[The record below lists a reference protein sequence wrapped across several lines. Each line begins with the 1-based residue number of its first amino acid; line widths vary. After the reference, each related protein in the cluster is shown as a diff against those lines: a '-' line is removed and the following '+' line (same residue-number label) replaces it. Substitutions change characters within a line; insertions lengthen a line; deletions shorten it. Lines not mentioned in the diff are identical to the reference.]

1 MSSAEAA
8 FDGFLAS
15 FVETGA
21 LTEARADELTD
32 AVASAGTEAAREQ
45 VMCSALGRLLQPGMV
60 VALTSPKSATFKVRM
75 GTVMYVPPDKRKL
88 DRVCIMLSE
97 ADGSNGAYADVG
109 TVRPAP
115 GGAAANPSWH
125 KPSLYWATEANDLAA
140 MSGLIEANADVDG
153 AYLGNSPL
161 LRACMHRHEEA
172 ANLLLDAG
180 ADAKLSIEDG
190 CTPLI
195 MLAEPVDGEPSDA
208 PGARL
213 VARLLRAGAAST
225 LEECDCNGC
234 TPLALAALRGN
245 VQVAAALL
253 EGGANVNAADSEG
266 LTPLM
271 LCFVADADDGPVDGP
286 IATRAMVRLLLS
298 AGAQV
303 SAVDAEGRD
312 ALWFCR
318 NVGRIDLMRLLHE
331 AEEDDDDAYGPD
343 GMRLDA
349 DAAERLFTTMCVQR
363 VAENQRIGRRED
375 DNEVARQVANSPFF
389 LAALDGRK
397 ELREDHQAFSD
408 AYFAPT
414 GAEEAGEQ

>member
-8 FDGFLAS
+8 FDAFLAS

-97 ADGSNGAYADVG
+97 ADGSDGAYADVC

-115 GGAAANPSWH
+115 GGAAANPSWREA
-125 KPSLYWATEANDLAA
+125 SLYWATEANDLAA
-140 MSGLIEANADVDG
+140 MSGIIEAGADVDG
-153 AYLGNSPL
+153 AYMGNSPL

-266 LTPLM
+266 VTPLM
-271 LCFVADADDGPVDGP
+271 LIFVADADDVV
-286 IATRAMVRLLLS
+286 ATPAMVRLLLG

-318 NVGRIDLMRLLHE
+318 NVGRIDLMKLLQE

-363 VAENQRIGRRED
+363 VAENLRIGRRED
-375 DNEVARQVANSPFF
+375 DNEVARQVANSPFYM
-389 LAALDGRK
+389 AALDGRK
-397 ELREDHQAFSD
+397 ELREDHRAFSD
-408 AYFAPT
+408 AYFAPN
-414 GAEEAGEQ
+414 GAEEAGGQ